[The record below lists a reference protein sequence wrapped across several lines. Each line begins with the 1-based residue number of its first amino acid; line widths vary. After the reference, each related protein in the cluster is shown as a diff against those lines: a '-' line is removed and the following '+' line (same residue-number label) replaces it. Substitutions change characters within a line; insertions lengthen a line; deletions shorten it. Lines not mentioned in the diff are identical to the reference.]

1 MKTLI
6 SMEKPRLSSK
16 IEEVE
21 YHGVK
26 FKVKRE
32 FYVFNELGEY
42 TTTEQDQK
50 WWDDMKRQ
58 YYEYLGKVI
67 SDAKYLDI
75 LEFIDPLIIIKD
87 KKDKTY
93 PFKAFNSDKIENEF
107 YTSHDTFLLSTENL
121 IGEGRTPMEAVKD
134 LFWKIQ

>member
-1 MKTLI
+1 MKILI

-32 FYVFNELGEY
+32 FSVSDELGEY

-107 YTSHDTFLLSTENL
+107 YTSPDIFYGQLKTLL
-121 IGEGRTPMEAVKD
+121 VKEE
-134 LFWKIQ
+134 LLWKQ

>member
-1 MKTLI
+1 MKILI

-32 FYVFNELGEY
+32 FYVSNELGEY

-67 SDAKYLDI
+67 SDAKYLDGKEDYQRI
-75 LEFIDPLIIIKD
+75 YFDDPCYVVQIQGNWLYNSVERDTYKEYQEYVDEVREF
-87 KKDKTY
+87 
-93 PFKAFNSDKIENEF
+93 
-107 YTSHDTFLLSTENL
+107 
-121 IGEGRTPMEAVKD
+121 AVEH
-134 LFWKIQ
+134 

>member
-1 MKTLI
+1 
-6 SMEKPRLSSK
+6 MEKPRLSSK

-32 FYVFNELGEY
+32 FYVSNELGEY

-67 SDAKYLDI
+67 SDAKYLDGKEDYQRI
-75 LEFIDPLIIIKD
+75 YFDDPCYVVQIQGNWLYNSVERDTYKEYQEYVDEVREF
-87 KKDKTY
+87 
-93 PFKAFNSDKIENEF
+93 
-107 YTSHDTFLLSTENL
+107 
-121 IGEGRTPMEAVKD
+121 AVEH
-134 LFWKIQ
+134 

>member
-1 MKTLI
+1 
-6 SMEKPRLSSK
+6 MEKPRLSSK

-32 FYVFNELGEY
+32 FYVSDELGEY

-87 KKDKTY
+87 KRDKMSSILHLTL
-93 PFKAFNSDKIENEF
+93 F
-107 YTSHDTFLLSTENL
+107 YGQLKTLL
-121 IGEGRTPMEAVKD
+121 VKEE
-134 LFWKIQ
+134 LLWKQ

>member
-1 MKTLI
+1 
-6 SMEKPRLSSK
+6 
-16 IEEVE
+16 
-21 YHGVK
+21 
-26 FKVKRE
+26 
-32 FYVFNELGEY
+32 
-42 TTTEQDQK
+42 
-50 WWDDMKRQ
+50 MKRQ

-75 LEFIDPLIIIKD
+75 LEFIDPLKD

-107 YTSHDTFLLSTENL
+107 YTSQDTFLLSTENL

>member
-1 MKTLI
+1 
-6 SMEKPRLSSK
+6 MEKPRLSSK

-32 FYVFNELGEY
+32 FYVSDELGEY

-87 KKDKTY
+87 KKDDSRVHNPSYVGLCT
-93 PFKAFNSDKIENEF
+93 
-107 YTSHDTFLLSTENL
+107 LSTPKGDFHVYRQNSPL
-121 IGEGRTPMEAVKD
+121 G
-134 LFWKIQ
+134 